1 MPLELWKDITSN
13 FSLYN
18 DDTRPRI
25 DIVESISP
33 KESWSKTIHQWHSL
47 SKHFSS
53 IVKIFYELNLK
64 Y

>member
-33 KESWSKTIHQWHSL
+33 KES
-47 SKHFSS
+47 
-53 IVKIFYELNLK
+53 
-64 Y
+64 